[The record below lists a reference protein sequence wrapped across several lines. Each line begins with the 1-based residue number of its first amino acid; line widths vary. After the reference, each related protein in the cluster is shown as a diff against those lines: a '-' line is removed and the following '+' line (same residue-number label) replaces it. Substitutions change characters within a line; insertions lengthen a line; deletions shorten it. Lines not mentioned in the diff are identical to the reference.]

1 MNELTAC
8 TIANVAITA
17 SITTVSVLTAK
28 ATKNGKWALLML
40 LLPWCLLT
48 TSHTKISEP
57 AHVDISKAAEEAVK
71 EVAK

>member
-8 TIANVAITA
+8 TIDNIAITA
-17 SITTVSVLTAK
+17 SLTTVSVLTAK

-40 LLPWCLLT
+40 LLPWCLMT
-48 TSHTKISEP
+48 TSHPTY
-57 AHVDISKAAEEAVK
+57 VDISKATKEAAE